1 MAQVASNEKEKNK
14 DKQTK
19 KEVFLTVHGHFYQP
33 PRENPWLEAIEQQD
47 SALPFHDWNERINN
61 ECYNPNSVSKI
72 VNSKNQI
79 LNVVNN
85 YEYISYN
92 FGPTLLSWMEEFAP
106 LAYERVIKADINSRR
121 AHNGHGNA
129 IAQVYNHMIMP
140 LANERDKQTQVK
152 WGIKDFEYRFG
163 RKPEG
168 IWLAETACDDDTL
181 RVLVENDIKFT
192 ILSPYQAQ
200 KIRKEGEK
208 TWQDVSWGN
217 IDPARSYRYYIKS
230 APGKY
235 IDLFFYDGAIS
246 RSVAFDEL
254 LTDGNKFVNRLK
266 DGISEFRNYPQLV
279 NIATDG
285 ESYGHHTKFGDM
297 ALAYAM
303 KLRVKD
309 AGFIVTNYA
318 EYLEKYKSD
327 WEVEIKPVSSW
338 SCSHGV
344 GRWSDDCGCST
355 GGHPGWN
362 QKWRKPLRQALD
374 YLRDEM
380 TTLYHKQ
387 GKKFFKNPQ
396 ETRDNYISVIMDRS
410 DISVKNFQDE
420 YFLDDLSDELKVK
433 AMELLEIQRQA
444 MLMYT
449 SCGWFFSEISGI
461 ETVQI
466 MKYAARVMQLAK
478 SFMKKD
484 LETPFL
490 EILNEAKSNIPEFG
504 TGKDVYEKF
513 VKPSIVTS
521 KQIVSLWA
529 ISSLYT
535 DIEDEENVYCY
546 KINKHSYKSVTKGN
560 SKLVI
565 GHIEIESKVT
575 LEKSNMIFALLQFS
589 GGDFHCAIKEYS
601 DDFETIQKELVRTY
615 LVSPLTEI
623 IRTIDN
629 YFGKEYFTLKD
640 IFIEERRKILQTML
654 KGKLQIFANTYESM
668 YDEGKGS
675 IYQMQTLGLDIPK
688 EFKISAQYVLTKQFN
703 ELFIESRGFLD
714 ADIIQQASDLNF
726 EAKRIGI
733 EIDKAPTSKIFSKKI
748 AQNINRLSY
757 ALDLQQVD
765 ATLDLLDCIAKLEI
779 KVDIAEAQSYY
790 FSKIVANLEE
800 IIQKISCQA
809 DRDLIVMLFEIGED
823 LNINMDY
830 YRQMFNRALVSSKED

>member
-1 MAQVASNEKEKNK
+1 MNEQLEKDKNK
-14 DKQTK
+14 
-19 KEVFLTVHGHFYQP
+19 VFLTIHGHFYQP

-47 SALPFHDWNERINN
+47 SALPFHDWNERINA

-72 VNSKNQI
+72 VDSKNKI

-106 LAYERVIKADINSRR
+106 LAYERIIKADINSRKM
-121 AHNGHGNA
+121 HGGHGNA

-163 RKPEG
+163 RQPEG
-168 IWLAETACDDDTL
+168 MWLAETAVDDDTL
-181 RVLVENDIKFT
+181 RVLVENGIKFT

-200 KIRKEGEK
+200 KIRKEGEEN
-208 TWQDVSWGN
+208 WQDVSWGN

-230 APGKY
+230 APGKF

-246 RSVAFDEL
+246 KSVAFDEL
-254 LTDGNKFVNRLK
+254 LKDGNKFVSRLK
-266 DGISEFRNYPQLV
+266 DGISTLRNYPQLI

-297 ALAYAM
+297 ALAYAL
-303 KLRVKD
+303 KLKVKD
-309 AGFIVTNYA
+309 SGFIVTNYA
-318 EYLEKYKSD
+318 EYLEKYRSS

-338 SCSHGV
+338 SCFHGV
-344 GRWSDDCGCST
+344 GRWCEDCGCST

-362 QKWRKPLRQALD
+362 QKWRRPLRDALD
-374 YLRDEM
+374 YLRDESISI
-380 TTLYHKQ
+380 YKKF
-387 GKKFFKNPQ
+387 GKKYFINP
-396 ETRDNYISVIMDRS
+396 EEARNNYISVILDRS
-410 DISVKNFQDE
+410 DTSVKSFQEE
-420 YFLDDLSDELKVK
+420 YFIPELDDEQRVL
-433 AMELLEIQRQA
+433 AMKLLEIQRQS

-466 MKYAARVMQLAK
+466 MKYAARVMQLAHD
-478 SFMKKD
+478 FVKKD
-484 LETPFL
+484 LETHFL
-490 EILNEAKSNIPEFG
+490 EILAEAKSNLPEFG
-504 TGKDVYEKF
+504 SGKDVFERF
-513 VKPSIVTS
+513 VKPSVVTA

-546 KINKHSYKSVTKGN
+546 KIKKHSYKRVVKGN
-560 SKLVI
+560 TQLVI
-565 GHIEIESKVT
+565 GHIEVQSLVT
-575 LEKSNMIFALLQFS
+575 LEKANMVFTLLQFS

-601 DDFETIQKELVRTY
+601 ESFAETRKELIRTY

-623 IRTIDN
+623 IRAMDS

-654 KGKLQIFANTYESM
+654 KGKLQNFANTYESM
-668 YDEGKGS
+668 YNEGKGS
-675 IYQMQTLGLDIPK
+675 IYQMQTLGLEIPN

-703 ELFIESRGFLD
+703 DLFVESKGFLSS
-714 ADIIQQASDLNF
+714 DILQQASDIIF

-733 EIDKAPTSKIFSKKI
+733 EIDKTPTAKIFSKKI
-748 AQNINRLSY
+748 AQNVGRLAY
-757 ALDLQQVD
+757 ALDVQQVD
-765 ATLDLLDCIAKLEI
+765 ATLELLDCIGKLELSI
-779 KVDIAEAQSYY
+779 DIGEAQSY
-790 FSKIVANLEE
+790 FFTKIVTNIDELIHSMTCA
-800 IIQKISCQA
+800 A
-809 DRDLIVMLFEIGED
+809 DRDLLVMLFDIGEN

-830 YRQMFNRALVSSKED
+830 YKQQFDKALVGKK

>member
-1 MAQVASNEKEKNK
+1 MQEELKCDKEI
-14 DKQTK
+14 
-19 KEVFLTVHGHFYQP
+19 FLTVHGHFYQP

-47 SALPFHDWNERINN
+47 SALPFHDWNERVNA

-72 VNSKNQI
+72 VNSCNQI

-106 LAYERVIKADINSRR
+106 QAYERIIKADISSRKK
-121 AHNGHGNA
+121 HSGHGNA

-140 LANERDKQTQVK
+140 LANERDKQAQVK

-163 RKPEG
+163 REPEG
-168 IWLAETACDDDTL
+168 MWLAETAVDDDTL
-181 RVLVENDIKFT
+181 RVLVENGIKFT

-200 KIRKEGEK
+200 SIRKEGEQN
-208 TWQDVSWGN
+208 WQDVSWGN
-217 IDPARSYRYYIKS
+217 IDPARSYRYYIKT
-230 APGKY
+230 APGKF

-246 RSVAFDEL
+246 KSVAFDEL
-254 LTDGNKFVNRLK
+254 LKDGNKFVNRLL
-266 DGISEFRNYPQLV
+266 DGISEQRNYPQLI

-303 KLRVKD
+303 KLRVED
-309 AGFIVTNYA
+309 ARFTITNYA
-318 EYLEKYKSD
+318 EYLEKYRSN

-338 SCSHGV
+338 SCFHGV
-344 GRWSDDCGCST
+344 GRWCEDCGCST
-355 GGHPGWN
+355 GGHAGWN
-362 QKWRKPLRQALD
+362 QKWRKPLREALD

-380 TTLYHKQ
+380 TALY
-387 GKKFFKNPQ
+387 KKIGRKYFLNP
-396 ETRDNYISVIMDRS
+396 EIARYNYINAILDRS
-410 DISVKNFQDE
+410 DSSVKEFQE
-420 YFLDDLSDELKVK
+420 EFFVPDLTDSQKIQ
-433 AMELLEIQRQA
+433 AMELLEIQRHA

-478 SFMKKD
+478 SFTKKD
-484 LETPFL
+484 LECGFL
-490 EILNEAKSNIPEFG
+490 EILSGAKSNLQEFG
-504 TGKDVYEKF
+504 SGKDVYERF

-535 DIEDEENVYCY
+535 EIEDEENVYCY
-546 KINKHSYKSVTKGN
+546 QIKKHSYKRVVKGN
-560 SKLVI
+560 SQLII
-565 GHIEIESKVT
+565 GHIEVTSKVT
-575 LEKSNMIFALLQFS
+575 LEHSDMVFALLQFS

-601 DDFETIQKELVRTY
+601 DNFAEVKKDLIRTY

-623 IRTIDN
+623 IRAMDN

-654 KGKLQIFANTYESM
+654 KGKLKAFANTYETM
-668 YDEGKGS
+668 YNEGKGS
-675 IYQMQTLGLDIPK
+675 IYQMQSLGLEIPN
-688 EFKISAQYVLTKQFN
+688 EFKIAAQYVLTKQFN
-703 ELFIESRGFLD
+703 DLFVESTGFISSEIL
-714 ADIIQQASDLNF
+714 QQASDINF

-733 EIDKAPTSKIFSKKI
+733 EINKAPTAKIFSKKV
-748 AQNINRLSY
+748 AQNIGRLAY
-757 ALDLQQVD
+757 ALDIQQVD
-765 ATLDLLDCIAKLEI
+765 ATLELLDCIAKLELHI
-779 KVDIAEAQSYY
+779 DISEAQNCF
-790 FSKIVANLEE
+790 FSKVVSNI
-800 IIQKISCQA
+800 K
-809 DRDLIVMLFEIGED
+809 DLIQHINCVADKELITMLFHIGED

-830 YRQMFNRALVSSKED
+830 YKQEFNKALVKLG

>member
-181 RVLVENDIKFT
+181 RVLVENGIKFT

-266 DGISEFRNYPQLV
+266 DGISDLRNYPQLV

-309 AGFIVTNYA
+309 AGFTVTNYA

-420 YFLDDLSDELKVK
+420 YFLDDLTDEQKVK

-565 GHIEIESKVT
+565 GHIEVESKVT

-733 EIDKAPTSKIFSKKI
+733 EIDKEPTSKIFSKKI

-790 FSKIVANLEE
+790 FSKIVANMEE

-830 YRQMFNRALVSSKED
+830 YRQMFNRALVSAPV

>member
-1 MAQVASNEKEKNK
+1 MPTTESNKKDKSKEKNK
-14 DKQTK
+14 
-19 KEVFLTVHGHFYQP
+19 VFLTIHGHFYQP

-47 SALPFHDWNERINN
+47 SAMPFHDWNERINS

-72 VNSKNQI
+72 VDSKNQI
-79 LNVVNN
+79 LDVVNN

-106 LAYERVIKADINSRR
+106 LAYERVIRADVNSRKL
-121 AHNGHGNA
+121 HSGHGNA

-140 LANERDKQTQVK
+140 LANEQDKQTQVK

-168 IWLAETACDDDTL
+168 IWLAETAVDDDTL

-254 LTDGNKFVNRLK
+254 LKDGVKFVNRLK
-266 DGISEFRNYPQLV
+266 DGVSSARNYNQLV

-297 ALAYAM
+297 ALAYAL
-303 KLRVKD
+303 KIKVKD
-309 AGFIVTNYA
+309 SGFIITNYG
-318 EYLEKYKSD
+318 EYLDKYRSD

-344 GRWSDDCGCST
+344 GRWSEDCGCST

-380 TTLYHKQ
+380 ISLCQKQ
-387 GKKFFKNPQ
+387 GKKYFKNPL
-396 ETRDNYISVIMDRS
+396 EARNNYINVILDRS
-410 DISVKNFQDE
+410 DISVKNYQDE
-420 YFLDDLSDELKVK
+420 YFLPDLDDEQKIR

-478 SFMKKD
+478 SFTKKD

-490 EILNEAKSNIPEFG
+490 EILKEAKSNIPEFG
-504 TGKDVYEKF
+504 TGKDVFERF
-513 VKPSIVTS
+513 VKPSVVTS
-521 KQIVSLWA
+521 KQLVSLWA
-529 ISSLYT
+529 ITSLYR
-535 DIEDEENVYCY
+535 DIEDEESVYCY
-546 KINKHSYKSVTKGN
+546 KIKKHSYKKVTKGN

-565 GHIEIESKVT
+565 GHIEVESKIT
-575 LEKSNMIFALLQFS
+575 MEKSNMVFALLQFS
-589 GGDFHCAIKEYS
+589 DGDFHCAIKEYS
-601 DDFETIQKELVRTY
+601 ETFEDIQKELIRTY
-615 LVSPLTEI
+615 LTAPLTEI
-623 IRTIDN
+623 IRNIDN
-629 YFGKEYFTLKD
+629 LFGAEYFTLKD
-640 IFIEERRKILQTML
+640 IFIEERRRILDTML
-654 KGKLQIFANTYESM
+654 KDKLQLFASTYESM
-668 YDEGKGS
+668 YNEGKGS
-675 IYQMQTLGLDIPK
+675 IYQMQELGLQIPE
-688 EFKISAQYVLTKQFN
+688 EFKISARYVLAKQFN
-703 ELFIESRGFLD
+703 ELFKDSRGFLD
-714 ADIIQQASDLNF
+714 NDIIQQASDINF

-733 EIDKAPTSKIFSKKI
+733 EIDKSPTSKIFSKKV

-757 ALDLQQVD
+757 ALDLQQVE
-765 ATLDLLDCIAKLEI
+765 ATLELLNSIARLEI

-790 FSKIVANLEE
+790 FSKIVTNISEL
-800 IIQKISCQA
+800 IKKISCQA
-809 DRDLIVMLFEIGED
+809 DKDLLIMLFEIGED

-830 YRQMFNRALVSSKED
+830 YKQMFNKALLTKV